1 VNMDDPKGPLGL
13 NLLHSPLEPHV
24 EFVFVHGL
32 GGGSRKTWSKSTASY
47 HYWPQEWLPKDPAF
61 CNVRVHSFGYN
72 SDYLNDKGNCLD
84 IHHFAKSLLGEL
96 STSPHLSQ
104 ADTPIVLL
112 GHSMGGLVIKK
123 AYLLASQ
130 DAIFEKLVKR
140 FHAIYFFATPHRGSG
155 SAKLLENILKITH
168 SSRAYVSDLKRGSST
183 IQSINEEFRNHSG
196 KMELWSFYETYKL
209 AVGLFSILIVDPDSA
224 TLGYREEQQIPL
236 GADHRSICKF
246 DAVTDPNYITV
257 RNALALTVGRIS
269 HSVVTSKTQQVRN
282 QLQQLETYLGIYEN
296 VDDDLILL
304 EDTRM
309 KGTCEWFGSKSS
321 FLTWKSFD
329 KSGPNVF
336 WVNGKPATG
345 KSVLAG
351 YVVSQ
356 LHKTRAG
363 CSVYFFK
370 YGDKSKSR
378 LSGCLRSLAL
388 QMACTNAE
396 IRKILLEMQS
406 QGVRVDSEDE
416 RILWRRLFQPGILRA
431 IPEGHYWVIDALDE
445 CASFSLF
452 FDVIL
457 TNLDE
462 STRLRI
468 LVTSRATPGICQYF
482 SSLGAHKVMSEQVS
496 VSDTLPDIKLLVE
509 ARTGSLAVGGDKDRN
524 NLVSKILDKSQG
536 SFLWTMLVL
545 KELANSHSE
554 QEISQALQ
562 DMPRDMERLYMRSL
576 ESMSQASQG
585 KTLSKAVLIWTT
597 CATMPLKITELEV
610 ALRLDVNDHFPRL
623 EESVLSL
630 CGQFVTIDKLG
641 KVQMAHETAREF
653 LLNANLKS
661 EYAIRKEEAHTRIA
675 RTCLMYLTGDEM
687 KPPRT
692 SGRGAAA
699 FSSRKRSNFCA
710 YACSEFSFHLSK
722 SSPVAT
728 DVFHLLVK
736 FLTANVLSWIEMVA
750 QTKNLDLII
759 RAAKHLKKY
768 LTTCMAHLPP
778 VAGDLQVIRGWPTD
792 LVRVAAKFSDALL
805 ISPAAIYSII
815 IPFCPQESTIYDAGN
830 SVKRLSV
837 TGLSQ
842 NQWDDRLAC
851 IEFSQSQTTAICYG
865 EIIFAVGLSSGKVTL
880 YDATSYQ
887 ELTTLEHG
895 ERVMHLQ
902 LSSKR
907 GLIAACG
914 MKTINIWE
922 ILSGRLI
929 STYPAPPRPLGMI
942 VDDDRLIVA
951 STKNYL
957 ASWGL
962 DEGGMQYPHRP
973 WNDSDRMNVPTHRV
987 PSAVSIS
994 VGHQMMAVAYSRRPI
1009 ILWDLQEDAYY
1020 GSCGKKFANGETSRQ
1035 MVAALVFNPNPSIE
1049 RLVVAYLDGELTL
1062 VDPFQDEVLV
1072 SFRANCQTLAASPDG
1087 RLLTGGVGS
1096 GIIHIYDF
1104 ETLTLLYRVEST
1116 KLYIKQL
1123 AFSPDSLRL
1132 ADIRGTEC
1140 NIWEPAILLGDS
1152 SGNDSSQATS
1162 NTVFEIVATETRVK
1176 LTALTVDVQ
1185 EDAVFCS
1192 KSDGSVC
1199 LYCIRSSNELRTLY
1213 RHKIS
1218 VHVLSWLPK
1227 AKLLLSID
1235 VSNRILG
1242 WRLKKSPT
1250 EGWLPDEMLFQ
1261 SRLDCGHAI
1270 TQALASD
1277 VAGKFILSTR
1287 EADYLWNISGHKLDM
1302 RTYSSKPSIR
1312 KWLQHPDSEE
1322 HVICFEGTTAR
1333 ICSWGDLTEVA
1344 IVEINIHLGGLQ
1356 IKNAFPCKSAREQ
1369 RILLELLE
1377 LDGSAKTCKLYLLD
1391 AEAFAV
1397 YNEGNKP
1404 DIPSAACA
1412 GQKDTLL
1419 ENKLTRTDRT
1429 SSQCLI
1435 NRIATLSRNITHC
1448 IGVTASSKVV
1458 FLDTHSWVCT
1468 ADLDTPKDSK
1478 ELYVRHFFVP
1488 YDWFSGSRH
1497 PISTLAG
1504 RDVLI
1509 IRKSDLAVIR
1519 GGLEYTLPVESPEAV
1534 LKD

>member
-1 VNMDDPKGPLGL
+1 MDDPKGPLGL
-13 NLLHSPLEPHV
+13 NLLYSPLEPHV

-61 CNVRVHSFGYN
+61 SNVRVHSFGYN
-72 SDYLNDKGNCLD
+72 SDYLKGRGNCLD

-96 STSPHLSQ
+96 STSPHLSY

-130 DAIFEKLVKR
+130 DAFFEKLVKR
-140 FHAIYFFATPHRGSG
+140 FHAIYFFATPHRGSD
-155 SAKLLENILKITH
+155 SAKLLENILKITL

-183 IQSINEEFRNHSG
+183 IQSINEEFRSYSG

-246 DAVTDPNYITV
+246 DGLTDPNYVTV
-257 RNALALTVGRIS
+257 RNALALTVSRIS

-282 QLQQLETYLGIYEN
+282 QLQQLEAYLGVNEN
-296 VDDDLILL
+296 VEDDLILL

-321 FLTWKSFD
+321 FLTWKSFE
-329 KSGPNVF
+329 KSSPNVF

-356 LHKTRAG
+356 LHKTKAG
-363 CSVYFFK
+363 CSFYFFR
-370 YGDKSKSR
+370 YGDKSRSR

-388 QMACTNAE
+388 QMAWTNAKVRE
-396 IRKILLEMQS
+396 LLLEMQS
-406 QGVRVDSEDE
+406 QGVRLDSEDE
-416 RILWRRLFQPGILRA
+416 RVLWRRLFQPGILRA

-445 CASFSLF
+445 CASLSLF
-452 FDVIL
+452 FDAIL
-457 TNLDE
+457 ANLDK

-468 LVTSRATPGICQYF
+468 LVTSRATPGICRYF
-482 SSLGAHKVMSEQVS
+482 SSLGAHNVMSEQVS
-496 VSDTLPDIKLLVE
+496 VYDTLPDIKLLVE
-509 ARTGSLAVGGDKDRN
+509 AKTESLAVGGGKDRN

-536 SFLWTMLVL
+536 SFLWTALVL
-545 KELANSHSE
+545 KELSNSHSE
-554 QEISQALQ
+554 QEINKVLQ

-576 ESMSQASQG
+576 DSMSQASQG
-585 KTLSKAVLIWTT
+585 KTLSKAVLTWTT
-597 CATMPLKITELEV
+597 CATRPLKITELEV

-623 EESVLSL
+623 EESVVSL

-661 EYAIRKEEAHTRIA
+661 DYAIREEEAHTRIA
-675 RTCLMYLTGDEM
+675 RTCLTYLTGDEM

-692 SGRGAAA
+692 GRRGAAA

-722 SSPVAT
+722 SSPLAT

-736 FLTANVLSWIEMVA
+736 FLRANVLSWIEMVA
-750 QTKNLDLII
+750 QTKDLNLII
-759 RAAKHLKKY
+759 RAAKHLRKY
-768 LTTCMAHLPP
+768 LKTCMAHLPP
-778 VAGDLQVIRGWPTD
+778 VGGDMPVIRGWTTD

-805 ISPAAIYSII
+805 ILPAAIYSLIT
-815 IPFCPQESTIYDAGN
+815 PFCPRDSIIYNAGKT
-830 SVKRLSV
+830 VKTLSV
-837 TGLSQ
+837 MGLSQ

-902 LSSKR
+902 LSSRR

-922 ILSGRLI
+922 ILSGRLV

-962 DEGGMQYPHRP
+962 DGGGMQYPHQP
-973 WNDSDRMNVPTHRV
+973 WNDSDNMNVQTHRV

-1020 GSCGKKFANGETSRQ
+1020 GSCGKKLANGETSRH
-1035 MVAALVFNPNPSIE
+1035 MVTALVFNPDPSIE

-1087 RLLTGGVGS
+1087 RLLAGGVGS
-1096 GIIHIYDF
+1096 GIIHIYEF
-1104 ETLTLLYRVEST
+1104 ETLTLLYRVKST

-1140 NIWEPAILLGDS
+1140 NIWEPAILFGG
-1152 SGNDSSQATS
+1152 SGGYDSSQATS
-1162 NTVFEIVATETRVK
+1162 NTVFETVATEARVK
-1176 LTALTVDVQ
+1176 ITALIVDVQ

-1199 LYCIRSSNELRTLY
+1199 LYNIRSGNEISTLY
-1213 RHKIS
+1213 CHKIS
-1218 VHVLSWLPK
+1218 VHALSWLPK

-1250 EGWLPDEMLFQ
+1250 EGWLPEEMLFQ

-1270 TQALASD
+1270 TRALASD

-1287 EADYLWNISGHKLDM
+1287 EADHLWSISGHELDM
-1302 RTYSSKPSIR
+1302 RSYSSKPGIR
-1312 KWLQHPDSEE
+1312 KWLQHHDSEE
-1322 HVICFEGTTAR
+1322 HVICFEGATAR
-1333 ICSWGDLTEVA
+1333 IYTWSDWTEVA
-1344 IVEINIHLGGLQ
+1344 TVEVNIDLGGLQ
-1356 IKNAFPCKSAREQ
+1356 IKNAFPCTSARKQ
-1369 RILLELLE
+1369 RILLEVSE
-1377 LDGSAKTCKLYLLD
+1377 LDDPAKTCRLYLLD
-1391 AEAFAV
+1391 AKAFTV
-1397 YNEGNKP
+1397 YNEGDKP
-1404 DIPSAACA
+1404 DSPSAICA

-1419 ENKLTRTDRT
+1419 GNKLLHVDRT
-1429 SSQCLI
+1429 SNQCLI
-1435 NRIATLSRNITHC
+1435 NRSATMSRYITHC
-1448 IGVTASSKVV
+1448 IGVTAASKIV

-1468 ADLDTPKDSK
+1468 ADLDTPEDSK

-1497 PISTLAG
+1497 IISTVVS

-1509 IRKSDLAVIR
+1509 TRKSDLAVIK
-1519 GGLEYTLPVESPEAV
+1519 GGLDYTLPVESPGAV
-1534 LKD
+1534 IEG

>member
-1 VNMDDPKGPLGL
+1 MDDPKGPLGL

-47 HYWPQEWLPKDPAF
+47 HYWPQAWLPKDPAF
-61 CNVRVHSFGYN
+61 SNVRVHSFGYN
-72 SDYLNDKGNCLD
+72 SDYLKGKGNCLD

-96 STSPHLSQ
+96 STSPHLSHE
-104 ADTPIVLL
+104 DTPIVLL

-130 DAIFEKLVKR
+130 DTLFEKLVKR
-140 FHAIYFFATPHRGSG
+140 FHAIYFFATPHRGSD

-183 IQSINEEFRNHSG
+183 IQSINDEFRNHSG

-209 AVGLFSILIVDPDSA
+209 TVGLFSILIVDPDSA

-257 RNALALTVGRIS
+257 RNALALTVSRIS
-269 HSVVTSKTQQVRN
+269 HSVVKLKTQQVRI
-282 QLQQLETYLGIYEN
+282 QLQQLETYLGVHEN
-296 VDDDLILL
+296 VEDDLILL
-304 EDTRM
+304 EDARM

-321 FLTWKSFD
+321 FLTWKSFEN
-329 KSGPNVF
+329 SSPIVF

-363 CSVYFFK
+363 CSFYFFRH
-370 YGDKSKSR
+370 GDKSKSR

-396 IRKILLEMQS
+396 VRNILLEMQS

-416 RILWRRLFQPGILRA
+416 RVLWRRLFQPGILRA

-445 CASFSLF
+445 CASLSLF
-452 FDVIL
+452 FDAML
-457 TNLDE
+457 ANLDE

-468 LVTSRATPGICQYF
+468 LVTSRATPGICRYF

-509 ARTGSLAVGGDKDRN
+509 ARTGSLAVGGDRDRN

-536 SFLWTMLVL
+536 SFLWTALVL
-545 KELANSHSE
+545 EELSNSHSE

-562 DMPRDMERLYMRSL
+562 DMPRDMEQLYMRSL

-597 CATMPLKITELEV
+597 CAARPLKITELEV
-610 ALRLDVNDHFPRL
+610 ALGLDVNDHFPRL

-675 RTCLMYLTGDEM
+675 RTCLTYLTDDEM

-692 SGRGAAA
+692 SRRGATA

-722 SSPVAT
+722 SSPLAT

-736 FLTANVLSWIEMVA
+736 FLKANILSWIEMVA
-750 QTKNLDLII
+750 QTEDFNLII
-759 RAAKHLKKY
+759 RAAKYLRKY
-768 LTTCMAHLPP
+768 LKTCMAHLPP
-778 VAGDLQVIRGWPTD
+778 VSDDTPLITGWTTD
-792 LVRVAAKFSDALL
+792 LVRVATKFSDALL
-805 ISPAAIYSII
+805 ISPAAIYSLI
-815 IPFCPQESTIYDAGN
+815 IPFCPQESTIYNAGKT
-830 SVKRLSV
+830 VKRLSV
-837 TGLSQ
+837 MGLSQ
-842 NQWDDRLAC
+842 NQWDDRMAC

-865 EIIFAVGLSSGKVTL
+865 EMIFAVGLSSGKVAL
-880 YDATSYQ
+880 YDATSCQ
-887 ELTTLEHG
+887 EFTTLEHG

-902 LSSKR
+902 LSSRR

-914 MKTINIWE
+914 MKTINTWE

-929 STYPAPPRPLGMI
+929 STYPAPSRPLEMI
-942 VDDDRLIVA
+942 VYNDRLIVVSA
-951 STKNYL
+951 KNYL

-962 DEGGMQYPHRP
+962 DGGDIQYPHRP
-973 WNDSDRMNVPTHRV
+973 LNDSDNMEVQTHRV

-1020 GSCGKKFANGETSRQ
+1020 GSCGKKHASGETSRH
-1035 MVAALVFNPNPSIE
+1035 MVTALIFNPNPSIE

-1087 RLLTGGVGS
+1087 RLLAGGVGS
-1096 GIIHIYDF
+1096 GIIQIYDF

-1116 KLYIKQL
+1116 KSYIKEL

-1152 SGNDSSQATS
+1152 GGDGSSQVTS
-1162 NTVFEIVATETRVK
+1162 DTLVETVATETRVK
-1176 LTALTVDVQ
+1176 ITALTVDVQ

-1199 LYCIRSSNELRTLY
+1199 LYNMRSGNEIRTLY

-1218 VHVLSWLPK
+1218 VHALGWLPK

-1250 EGWLPDEMLFQ
+1250 EGWLSDEVLFR

-1287 EADYLWNISGHKLDM
+1287 GSDHLWSIGGHQLDM
-1302 RTYSSKPSIR
+1302 RKYSSRPGIR
-1312 KWLQHPDSEE
+1312 KWLQHHDSEE
-1322 HVICFEGTTAR
+1322 HVICFEGATAR
-1333 ICSWGDLTEVA
+1333 IYTWSDWTEVA
-1344 IVEINIHLGGLQ
+1344 IVEVQIDLDGLQ
-1356 IKNAFPCKSAREQ
+1356 IKNAFPCTSARKQ
-1369 RILLELLE
+1369 RILLELSE
-1377 LDGSAKTCKLYLLD
+1377 LDGPAKTCRLYLLD
-1391 AEAFAV
+1391 AKAFAV
-1397 YNEGNKP
+1397 CNGDKP
-1404 DIPSAACA
+1404 DSPKAKCA

-1419 ENKLTRTDRT
+1419 ENKLTHTDRT
-1429 SSQCLI
+1429 SNQCLI
-1435 NRIATLSRNITHC
+1435 NRVATLSKYIANC

-1468 ADLDTPKDSK
+1468 ADLDTPEDSK

-1497 PISTLAG
+1497 IISTLAR
-1504 RDVLI
+1504 RDVLMA
-1509 IRKSDLAVIR
+1509 RKSDLAVIK
-1519 GGLEYTLPVESPEAV
+1519 GGLEYTLPVESPGAV
-1534 LKD
+1534 IEG

>member
-1 VNMDDPKGPLGL
+1 MDDPKGPLGL

-61 CNVRVHSFGYN
+61 SNVRVHSFGYN
-72 SDYLNDKGNCLD
+72 SDYLKGKGNCLD

-96 STSPHLSQ
+96 STSPHLSHT
-104 ADTPIVLL
+104 DTPIVLL

-130 DAIFEKLVKR
+130 DTLFEKLVKR
-140 FHAIYFFATPHRGSG
+140 FHAIYFFATPHRGSD
-155 SAKLLENILKITH
+155 SAKLLENILKITY

-183 IQSINEEFRNHSG
+183 IQSINDQFRNYSG

-209 AVGLFSILIVDPDSA
+209 TVGLFSILIVDPDSA

-246 DAVTDPNYITV
+246 DAATDPNYVTIQ
-257 RNALALTVGRIS
+257 NALALTVSRIS
-269 HSVVTSKTQQVRN
+269 HSVATSKTQQVRI
-282 QLQQLETYLGIYEN
+282 QLQQLETYLGVHANIE
-296 VDDDLILL
+296 DDLILL
-304 EDTRM
+304 EDARM
-309 KGTCEWFGSKSS
+309 RGTCEWFGSKSS
-321 FLTWKSFD
+321 FLTWKSFEN
-329 KSGPNVF
+329 SSPSVF
-336 WVNGKPATG
+336 WVNGQPATG

-356 LHKTRAG
+356 LRKTRAG
-363 CSVYFFK
+363 CSFYFFR
-370 YGDKSKSR
+370 YGDKSKSGF
-378 LSGCLRSLAL
+378 SGCLRSLAL

-416 RILWRRLFQPGILRA
+416 RVLWRRLFQAGILRA
-431 IPEGHYWVIDALDE
+431 VPKGHYWVIDGLDE

-452 FDVIL
+452 FDVML
-457 TNLDE
+457 SNLDE

-468 LVTSRATPGICQYF
+468 LVTSRATPEICRYF
-482 SSLGAHKVMSEQVS
+482 SSLEAPRVMSEQVS
-496 VSDTLPDIKLLVE
+496 VSDTLQDIKLLVE
-509 ARTGSLAVGGDKDRN
+509 AGTGSLAVGGDEDRN

-536 SFLWTMLVL
+536 SFLWTVLVL
-545 KELANSHSE
+545 KELTNSHSE

-562 DMPRDMERLYMRSL
+562 DMPRDMAQLYMRSL

-585 KTLSKAVLIWTT
+585 KTLSKAVLVWTT
-597 CATMPLKITELEV
+597 CATRPLKITELEV
-610 ALRLDVNDHFPRL
+610 ALRMDVNDHFPRL

-675 RTCLMYLTGDEM
+675 RTCLVYLTGDEM

-692 SGRGAAA
+692 GRRGAAA

-722 SSPVAT
+722 SSPLAT

-736 FLTANVLSWIEMVA
+736 FLRANVLSWIEVVA
-750 QTKNLDLII
+750 QTKDLNIII
-759 RAAKHLKKY
+759 RAAKHLRKY
-768 LTTCMAHLPP
+768 LKTCMAHLPP
-778 VAGDLQVIRGWPTD
+778 VGGDMPVIRGWTTD

-805 ISPAAIYSII
+805 ISPAAIYSLI
-815 IPFCPQESTIYDAGN
+815 IPFCPQESIIYNAGKT
-830 SVKRLSV
+830 VKRLSV
-837 TGLSQ
+837 MGLSQ
-842 NQWDDRLAC
+842 NHWDDRLAC

-865 EIIFAVGLSSGKVTL
+865 EMIFAVGLSSGKVAL
-880 YDATSYQ
+880 YDATSCQ
-887 ELTTLEHG
+887 EFTTLEHG

-902 LSSKR
+902 LSSRR

-914 MKTINIWE
+914 MKTINTWE
-922 ILSGRLI
+922 ILSGRLV
-929 STYPAPPRPLGMI
+929 STYPAPSRPLGMI
-942 VDDDRLIVA
+942 MYDDRLIVA
-951 STKNYL
+951 SAKNYL

-962 DEGGMQYPHRP
+962 DGGGMQYPHRP
-973 WNDSDRMNVPTHRV
+973 WNDSDNMNVQTHRV
-987 PSAVSIS
+987 PSAISIS

-1020 GSCGKKFANGETSRQ
+1020 GSCGKKLANGETSRH
-1035 MVAALVFNPNPSIE
+1035 MVTALVFNPNPSQE

-1062 VDPFQDEVLV
+1062 IDPFQDEVLV
-1072 SFRANCQTLAASPDG
+1072 SFRAHCQTLAASPDG
-1087 RLLTGGVGS
+1087 RLLAGGVGS

-1116 KLYIKQL
+1116 NLYIKHL

-1152 SGNDSSQATS
+1152 DGDDSSQATS
-1162 NTVFEIVATETRVK
+1162 NTVFETVATETRVK
-1176 LTALTVDVQ
+1176 ITALTVDVQ

-1199 LYCIRSSNELRTLY
+1199 LYNIRSGNEIRTLY

-1218 VHVLSWLPK
+1218 LHALSWLPK

-1235 VSNRILG
+1235 VSNRIIG

-1261 SRLDCGHAI
+1261 TRLDCGHAI

-1287 EADYLWNISGHKLDM
+1287 EVDHLWSISGHELDL
-1302 RTYSSKPSIR
+1302 RRYSSKPGIR
-1312 KWLQHPDSEE
+1312 KWLQHHDSEE
-1322 HVICFEGTTAR
+1322 HVICFEGATAR
-1333 ICSWGDLTEVA
+1333 IYTWSDWTEVA
-1344 IVEINIHLGGLQ
+1344 TIEVNIDLGGLQ
-1356 IKNAFPCKSAREQ
+1356 IKNAFPCTSARKQ
-1369 RILLELLE
+1369 RILLELSE
-1377 LDGSAKTCKLYLLD
+1377 LDGPAKTCRLYLLD
-1391 AEAFAV
+1391 AKAFTV
-1397 YNEGNKP
+1397 YNEGDRP
-1404 DIPSAACA
+1404 DSPSAICA

-1419 ENKLTRTDRT
+1419 GNKLLHVDRT
-1429 SSQCLI
+1429 SNQCLI
-1435 NRIATLSRNITHC
+1435 NRSATMSRYITHC
-1448 IGVTASSKVV
+1448 IGVTAASKIV

-1468 ADLDTPKDSK
+1468 ADLDIPEDSK

-1497 PISTLAG
+1497 IISTVVS

-1509 IRKSDLAVIR
+1509 TRNSDLAVIK
-1519 GGLEYTLPVESPEAV
+1519 GGLEYRLPVESPGAV
-1534 LKD
+1534 IEG